1 MEEYEEVVTGNLDT
15 RERNAFIVE
24 NSDISSIALS
34 PDGSMLASGNYNG
47 GVKLYGASEGN
58 LIRQIQDPETI
69 TIINC
74 VRWSPN
80 GKFLAYSDGEGKIV
94 VLNRNLETV
103 KRIQSNAQADP
114 THTIDWNHAGNAIV
128 SGDALGDVKIWNNV
142 TTGPNLIADQASI
155 TMRISEMNDE
165 HPNAEENI
173 GPVISVAWSPR
184 QEIIL
189 SCAIGEDVDTNLF
202 QYWEVHTPDGAV
214 SGEELEYNEDET
226 YSAREMVWNR
236 DGTHMAQACSDG
248 RVRVERYD
256 YDDFD
261 AHNIETLPGTS
272 NQGASSVAWSANGSF
287 IVSGFF
293 DNTARV
299 WEWPSN
305 RLVTILRGHT
315 DSVTTVAISADGS
328 TIFTGSLD
336 RTIRKWAKGGRAY
349 AAKELK
355 IGNKNKGKFTF
366 EQDNRASKYTSMP
379 KSKIDYTTLL
389 MSAAPNLET
398 QYRATIAA
406 RGINKK
412 RTHKKRHA
420 KAKAKKGSKKHYSK
434 IRHTR
439 SKHAKGKGKKHT
451 KKHHHR
457 L

>member
-15 RERNAFIVE
+15 RQTSAFIVG
-24 NSDISSIALS
+24 NSYISSIALS

-47 GVKLYGASEGN
+47 GVKLYGTGAGN

-80 GKFLAYSDGEGKIV
+80 GQFLAYSDGEGKIV
-94 VLNRNLETV
+94 VLNRNLEIV
-103 KRIQSNAQADP
+103 KTIQSNAQEDP
-114 THTIDWNHAGNAIV
+114 THTIDWNRAGDALV
-128 SGDALGDVKIWNNV
+128 SGDALGDVKVWNNV
-142 TTGPNLIADQASI
+142 TNLNADQASI

-173 GPVISVAWSPR
+173 GPVISVAWCPT

-189 SCAIGEDVDTNLF
+189 SCAFGEDVDTNLF
-202 QYWEVHTPDGAV
+202 QYWEVHNPDGTV
-214 SGEELEYNEDET
+214 SGEELEYTEDEP
-226 YSAREMVWNR
+226 YNAREMVWNH

-261 AHNIETLPGTS
+261 AHSIETLPGTS
-272 NQGASSVAWSANGSF
+272 NDGASSVAWSANGRF
-287 IVSGFF
+287 IVAGFF

-299 WEWPSN
+299 WEWPSK
-305 RLVTILRGHT
+305 RLVSILRGHA
-315 DSVTTVAISADGS
+315 DSITTVAISADGS

-336 RTIRKWAKGGRAY
+336 RTIRKWTKGGRTY
-349 AAKELK
+349 TGKELK
-355 IGNKNKGKFTF
+355 IGNKNKGKLDF
-366 EQDNRASKYTSMP
+366 EQDNRNSKYTPMP

-389 MSAAPNLET
+389 MSAAPTLET

-406 RGINKK
+406 RGLNKK
-412 RTHKKRHA
+412 RTHKKRHV
-420 KAKAKKGSKKHYSK
+420 KAKKHHTKT
-434 IRHTR
+434 RHTR
-439 SKHAKGKGKKHT
+439 SKPGKGKGKNKT
-451 KKHHHR
+451 KKHNR
-457 L
+457 RR